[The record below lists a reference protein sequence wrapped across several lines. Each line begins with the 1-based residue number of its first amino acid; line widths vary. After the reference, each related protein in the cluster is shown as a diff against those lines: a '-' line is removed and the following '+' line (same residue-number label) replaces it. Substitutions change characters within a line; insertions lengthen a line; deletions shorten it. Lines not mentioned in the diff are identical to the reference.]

1 MTLVSDISVSRHFSL
16 CHMYAT
22 FSNSVTSED
31 FCSFQVELT
40 VIMLDSLPLSDTKV
54 SKILLIAGY
63 FKREPKKKA
72 GNITSEYSRTLQRK
86 VKTFIDKWLIKGV
99 PPDIYDKLVISA
111 PWIFENFRLTKC
123 SPTSVRENL
132 STHPCLPACAATSV
146 SETCEQH
153 DSTTSG
159 NIIYFCSF
167 ALFTTFVF
175 LGYPISQLACG
186 SDREENAPPC
196 IDEFI
201 SSVGEDADDTSKD
214 FEGMPANFLCG
225 GKYLEKTPSL
235 KKILQHFAVST
246 HQKKSHMTYLL
257 KLLIEYQPLPAYDS
271 LPTTGQQLLY
281 IDGRDVIE
289 QDKLRSSQISTSSLA
304 PSSSRSTSGQ
314 PTRKKQRKPMPLPA
328 VIALDEEGNGQY
340 VHFGLESA
348 LCGDSVG
355 IYFKHADIMQY
366 AAIYRTNP
374 EALPFCLRDKVF
386 SSTLFSE

>member
-1 MTLVSDISVSRHFSL
+1 
-16 CHMYAT
+16 
-22 FSNSVTSED
+22 
-31 FCSFQVELT
+31 
-40 VIMLDSLPLSDTKV
+40 
-54 SKILLIAGY
+54 
-63 FKREPKKKA
+63 
-72 GNITSEYSRTLQRK
+72 
-86 VKTFIDKWLIKGV
+86 
-99 PPDIYDKLVISA
+99 
-111 PWIFENFRLTKC
+111 
-123 SPTSVRENL
+123 
-132 STHPCLPACAATSV
+132 
-146 SETCEQH
+146 
-153 DSTTSG
+153 
-159 NIIYFCSF
+159 
-167 ALFTTFVF
+167 
-175 LGYPISQLACG
+175 
-186 SDREENAPPC
+186 
-196 IDEFI
+196 
-201 SSVGEDADDTSKD
+201 
-214 FEGMPANFLCG
+214 MPANFLCG